1 MQKRR
6 GPPASILPVTQAD
19 ASRNGSSSKGF
30 RLFGNGNGNS
40 SGNGNGKGPIRRRKG
55 TDGATNDLWGFYK
68 LLLGIIA
75 TGLVVVLLQRH
86 VMVEDRIEGMKLH
99 NALQTDSW
107 TSAGSVG
114 EDDAPTEKPLDQFP
128 SLQYALQNSKLVGIY
143 FGAAWCP
150 MTTPVTELLNQHFS
164 ELLLAPPSPG
174 EETPSS
180 PQAVRHEGLSIVYV
194 SSDTDAEAA
203 KDYLRPNWMT
213 LPFATSERTDMKRH
227 FLTCAKREMKDLG
240 IKDRKH
246 DIPTLIIVEGASQ
259 QVLTYHGVKDVNE
272 YGAQAIDHWMELA
285 SLSDALDSKY
295 RD

>member
-6 GPPASILPVTQAD
+6 PSASILPVTQAD
-19 ASRNGSSSKGF
+19 ATRKGSSSNGF
-30 RLFGNGNGNS
+30 SLFGKGV
-40 SGNGNGKGPIRRRKG
+40 GNGKGPVRRRKG
-55 TDGATNDLWGFYK
+55 ADGTTNDLWGFYK

-86 VMVEDRIEGMKLH
+86 VMLEDRIEGMNLH
-99 NALQTDSW
+99 SVMRTDHW
-107 TSAGSVG
+107 TSGG
-114 EDDAPTEKPLDQFP
+114 QQDDTPIERPLDQFP

-150 MTTPVTELLNQHFS
+150 MTTPVTELLDQHFKD
-164 ELLLAPPSPG
+164 LLLTPPVPG
-174 EETPSS
+174 EATPSS
-180 PQAVRHEGLSIVYV
+180 PTPRHEGLSIVYV
-194 SSDTDAEAA
+194 SSDTDEAA
-203 KDYLRPNWMT
+203 ATEYLRPNWMT
-213 LPFATSERTDMKRH
+213 MPFATAERADVKRH

-246 DIPTLIIVEGASQ
+246 DIPTLIIVEGKSQ

-272 YGAQAIDHWMELA
+272 YGAEAIDHWKELA